1 MNRNRTSKISYYRS
15 FTRNMVLI
23 VILVSLAPM
32 LLISGIILEQFH
44 VSYHEKVYAHL
55 NEMVHK
61 HTQNIDGFLNERL
74 KNIQF
79 LSETRPFE
87 KLFDESILREKLVQ
101 LQQKYGGAFEDLGI
115 IDEEGVQISYAG
127 PFKLKKARYSEA
139 KWFNVALEN
148 PYYISDVFLGLRS
161 RPHFNVSVR
170 RVHRDR
176 YFLLRATINFE
187 AFNTVAENLRIG
199 ETGFAFILNKAGA
212 FQTKPH
218 YDMPPIK
225 KSYKDFIDAGKRTSH
240 GIYVGEHTVAADS
253 DGFIYFAAPLKN
265 EDWLLVYQQ
274 EKAEAFSDLRRIQLV
289 AGLIIV
295 IGALLIVLMNVMLY
309 YKVVNRIAKADREKE
324 MMNRRVIETGKL
336 ASAGRLA
343 AVGRLAVGIA
353 HEINNPVAIMV
364 EEAGWIRDLLEEE
377 EFEKGKN
384 LEEIQRAL
392 KQIGTQGKRCGEITH
407 NLLSFARK
415 THAKKRRV
423 MINEIIEEVV
433 KISTRSSY
441 TGITIHSHLD
451 KRIPPIHGSQ
461 AEIQQVFLNLINNA
475 LFVLEKDG
483 GKIHITSLLEDR
495 HVLVVVEDDGPG
507 IPEADLDRIFDPFFT
522 TKPVGKGY
530 GLGLSICFGIID
542 KMGGEIDVRGAVGA
556 GTRFGIRIPLKKTV
570 DAPAAERLST
580 STSTD
585 SGG

>member
-1 MNRNRTSKISYYRS
+1 
-15 FTRNMVLI
+15 
-23 VILVSLAPM
+23 
-32 LLISGIILEQFH
+32 
-44 VSYHEKVYAHL
+44 
-55 NEMVHK
+55 EMVHK
-61 HTQNIDGFLNERL
+61 HAQNIDGFLNERL

-79 LSETRPFE
+79 LSGDSPFE
-87 KLFDESILREKLVQ
+87 RLLDESVLGEKLVR
-101 LQQKYGGAFEDLGI
+101 LQQKYDGVFEDLGI
-115 IDEEGVQISYAG
+115 IDEEGIQISYAG
-127 PFKLKKARYSEA
+127 PFKLKKARYGEA
-139 KWFNVALEN
+139 KWFKAALEN

-170 RVHRDR
+170 LVHQDR

-199 ETGFAFILNKAGA
+199 ETGFAFILNKEGA

-218 YDMPPIK
+218 YDMPLIK
-225 KSYKDFIDAGKRTSH
+225 KSYKDFIDAGKRTNH
-240 GIYVGEHTVAADS
+240 GIYVGEHTAGAGGDR
-253 DGFIYFAAPLKN
+253 FIYFAAPLKH

-274 EKAEAFSDLRRIQLV
+274 EKAEALADLRRIQLA
-289 AGLIIV
+289 AGLIIL
-295 IGALLIVLMNVMLY
+295 IGALLMVLMNLMLY

-324 MMNRRVIETGKL
+324 MMNQRVIETGKL

-364 EEAGWIRDLLEEE
+364 EEAGWIRDLLEDE
-377 EFEKGKN
+377 EFKQGEN

-392 KQIGTQGKRCGEITH
+392 IQIGAQGRRCGEITH

-441 TGITIHSHLD
+441 TGISILSHLD
-451 KRIPPIHGSQ
+451 KRVPPIHGSQ
-461 AEIQQVFLNLINNA
+461 GDVQQVFLNLINNA
-475 LFVLEKDG
+475 RYVLEENG
-483 GKIHITSLLEDR
+483 GKIHITSLLEER

-507 IPEADLDRIFDPFFT
+507 IPETDLDRIFDPFYT
-522 TKPVGKGY
+522 TKPAGKGY

-542 KMGGEIDVRGAVGA
+542 KMGGEIDVRDAMDGGA
-556 GTRFGIRIPLKKTV
+556 RFEIRFPLGKTV
-570 DAPAAERLST
+570 DAPRAESPST

-585 SGG
+585 SGE